1 MPSRRNAVYLILI
14 LCLVSA
20 LLTGRAFFFT
30 LAYVFGGLIA
40 LSMFWAWLSVQ
51 WISVSRRTRSSRAQV
66 GHTLEESFAVTNRSL
81 LPRLWLEVRDHSTL
95 ANHRASHVVP
105 WMAGRQTYRWSVETP
120 CTARGEFQLG
130 PMTFLSGDP
139 FGLFSTPRHVEA
151 VSRIVVYPATVPVHR
166 FDLPTG
172 VLSGGDAQRQRTHV
186 ITTNAAG
193 VREYTS
199 GDSFNRIH
207 WKTSARRD
215 SLMVKEFELDPL
227 VDIWLFVDFDAAALI
242 EDPLI
247 RRINGTG
254 PVITNTPT
262 LPPSTEEYAVVA
274 AASLAQYFLTSE
286 RAVGF
291 AAYAPK
297 RVVHQPERGPR
308 QLNRI
313 LETLAPARSLG
324 STTLANVLTLETP
337 YLGRGTTLILI
348 TAAIDQ
354 AWIRAAQMLGSKG
367 IRPLV
372 VLIDSASFGGGISV
386 DPARSLL
393 RNARIP
399 HLVIRRDDDI
409 GTVLNAGAH

>member
-1 MPSRRNAVYLILI
+1 MANRRNAVYLVLI
-14 LCLVSA
+14 LCLLSG

-30 LAYVFGGLIA
+30 LAYVFGGLIGV
-40 LSMFWAWLSVQ
+40 SMFWAWLSVQ

-66 GHTLEESFAVTNRSL
+66 GHSLEEHFAVTNRSW

-130 PMTFLSGDP
+130 PMTFISGDP
-139 FGLFSTPRHVEA
+139 FGLFSTPRKVDA
-151 VSRIVVYPATVPVHR
+151 TSRIVVYPATVPLHR

-193 VREYTS
+193 IRDYVT

-215 SLMVKEFELDPL
+215 ALMVKEFELDPL
-227 VDIWLFVDFDAAALI
+227 VDIWLFVDFDSAALV
-242 EDPLI
+242 EDPSV
-247 RRINGTG
+247 RRINMTG

-262 LPPSTEEYAVVA
+262 LSPSTEEYAVVA
-274 AASLAQYFLTSE
+274 AASLAKYLLTGE

-291 AAYAPK
+291 AAYAPQ
-297 RVVHQPERGPR
+297 RIIHQPERGPR

-313 LETLAPARSLG
+313 LESLAPARSL
-324 STTLANVLTLETP
+324 SDTTLANLLTLETP
-337 YLGRGTTLILI
+337 YLSRGTTLII
-348 TAAIDQ
+348 VTASVDPQ
-354 AWIRAAQMLGSKG
+354 WIRAAQMLGSKG

-372 VLIDSASFGGGISV
+372 ILVNSASFGGTQPIE
-386 DPARSLL
+386 PARALL
-393 RNARIP
+393 RNTRTP
-399 HLVIRRDDDI
+399 HLVIGRDDDI
-409 GTVLNAGAH
+409 GAILNAGAI

>member
-1 MPSRRNAVYLILI
+1 MPSRRNAIYLILI
-14 LCLVSA
+14 LCLVSG

-51 WISVSRRTRSSRAQV
+51 WVSVSRRTRSSRAQV
-66 GHTLEESFAVTNRSL
+66 GHTLEESFAVTNRSI

-105 WMAGRQTYRWSVETP
+105 WMAGRQTYRWAVETP

-172 VLSGGDAQRQRTHV
+172 VLSGGDAQRQRTHI

-193 VREYTS
+193 VREYVS

-215 SLMVKEFELDPL
+215 ALMVKEFELDPL
-227 VDIWLFVDFDAAALI
+227 VDIWLFVDFDVAALV
-242 EDPLI
+242 EDPSV

-254 PVITNTPT
+254 PVITNSPI
-262 LPPSTEEYAVVA
+262 LPPSTEEYVVVA

-291 AAYAPK
+291 VAYAPK
-297 RVVHQPERGPR
+297 RVIHQPERGPR

-324 STTLANVLTLETP
+324 TTTLANMLTLETP
-337 YLGRGTTLILI
+337 YLGRGTTLILV
-348 TAAIDQ
+348 TSSPDH
-354 AWIRAAQMLGSKG
+354 AWIRSAQMLGSKG

-372 VLIDSASFGGGISV
+372 VLVDNASFGGGIPV

>member
-66 GHTLEESFAVTNRSL
+66 GHTLEESFAVINRSL

-324 STTLANVLTLETP
+324 STTLANMLTLETP